1 MDDRR
6 RGQLRDA
13 LNMLSNAASV
23 VERVCDKEQDCVDNY
38 PENLQ
43 STERFEKMEDALDSL
58 NDALEKSTMQKA
70 TFSLL
75 SSKEKAGRDCPALL
89 LLKQIVRQFQLEAH
103 QNFSVAF
110 YRAAA
115 IRRHKDICVT
125 KLWIRGY

>member
-13 LNMLSNAASV
+13 LNMLSNAAFV

-58 NDALEKSTMQKA
+58 NDALEKIDDAKSHIQ
-70 TFSLL
+70 S
-75 SSKEKAGRDCPALL
+75 
-89 LLKQIVRQFQLEAH
+89 
-103 QNFSVAF
+103 
-110 YRAAA
+110 A
-115 IRRHKDICVT
+115 IQ
-125 KLWIRGY
+125 